1 MDWSGPGEDSSAS
14 SPTAWVVYIAFCWWV
29 NKWSTCLPAP
39 DCING
44 QWGCTYIGAEQWGME
59 WTEVVRREMY
69 LIRFIWAFQGA
80 DEVSWYKRYG
90 CNGKGLARTQWY
102 NMLGSH
108 ING

>member
-1 MDWSGPGEDSSAS
+1 
-14 SPTAWVVYIAFCWWV
+14 
-29 NKWSTCLPAP
+29 
-39 DCING
+39 
-44 QWGCTYIGAEQWGME
+44 ME